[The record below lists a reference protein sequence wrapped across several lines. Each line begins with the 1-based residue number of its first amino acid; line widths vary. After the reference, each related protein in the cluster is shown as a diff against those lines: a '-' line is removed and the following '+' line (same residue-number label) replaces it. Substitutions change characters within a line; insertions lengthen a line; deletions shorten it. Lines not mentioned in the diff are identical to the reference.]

1 MADISLSPLSLLAAA
16 GAALLILIIIGGAIV
31 MVTPLRTLLPGY
43 MKQSERSATEDNIMR
58 LDSILGIYEQNQ
70 NYLDNILLAFD
81 TDRKPIADSLI
92 MTANLREMSPD
103 SLLPPSP
110 LERKFVN
117 TMEDCMIITYP
128 LPDAE

>member
-1 MADISLSPLSLLAAA
+1 
-16 GAALLILIIIGGAIV
+16 
-31 MVTPLRTLLPGY
+31 

-110 LERKFVN
+110 LERKFCKHDGG
-117 TMEDCMIITYP
+117 T
-128 LPDAE
+128 